1 VSIPPAASYTLRRLG
16 LFLATLALGVALL
29 RDLPF
34 FVVLVIATAVSSVL
48 SYFLLAGPREAM
60 ARSVSGRV
68 GALNARID
76 AGAAAEDEALDA
88 AERARQAA
96 QGSAAEQK
104 PQS

>member
-1 VSIPPAASYTLRRLG
+1 MRIPPAASYTLRRLG
-16 LFLATLALGVALL
+16 LFLATLALGAALL
-29 RDLPF
+29 RGLPF
-34 FVVLVIATAVSSVL
+34 FVVLVIATFVSSVL

-76 AGAAAEDEALDA
+76 ASAAAEDEAIDA

-96 QGSAAEQK
+96 PGPTGENR
-104 PQS
+104 PQA